1 MSKYHVNDAGDPGD
15 CNANRKCP
23 FGSDEEH
30 YSSMGEARSAYEE
43 KMSKAGSTLPEMHSN
58 RLRDEAVQAYVDKF
72 PQYELNATEKNI
84 VEKALEGKKVS
95 DEKIDKLLDAHF
107 DLERIAHN
115 RDASKAE
122 AVQKV
127 FRHLRNVRKKSGTP
141 STLVTGNS
149 FDPSMQS
156 VYSNKDARKHPS
168 KMAKAISREASHGD
182 WMRELA
188 DRTQER
194 IDTQPSTLD
203 EENALKGEVEIL
215 KEKARRSDARCQ
227 AMMMELKWKMTNDT
241 YFAGGANLSARAALN
256 RYKFNESLKDVPI
269 GTVRKVSE
277 DE

>member
-1 MSKYHVNDAGDPGD
+1 MSKYHVNDSGDPGE
-15 CNANRKCP
+15 CNANHRCP
-23 FGSDEEH
+23 FGGDDEH
-30 YSSMGEARSAYEE
+30 YDSMSEARSAYEE
-43 KMSKAGSTLPEMHSN
+43 KMSKEGPTLPDLHSN
-58 RLRDEAVQAYVDKF
+58 RLRDAAVQAYTDKF

-95 DEKIDKLLDAHF
+95 DERIDKLLDSHF
-107 DLERIAHN
+107 DLERIAIN
-115 RDASKAE
+115 RDKEKAE

-127 FRHLRNVRKKSGTP
+127 FRHLRNVRKKSGNP

-149 FDPSMQS
+149 FDPSTQS

-188 DRTQER
+188 DRTRER
-194 IDTQPSTLD
+194 IATQPSTLD
-203 EENALKGEVEIL
+203 EENALNSEVEIL
-215 KEKARRSDARCQ
+215 NEKARRSDARCQ
-227 AMMMELKWKMTNDT
+227 AMMKELKWKMTNDPH
-241 YFAGGANLSARAALN
+241 FAGGANLSARASLN
-256 RYKFNESLKDVPI
+256 RYRFDESLKDVPI